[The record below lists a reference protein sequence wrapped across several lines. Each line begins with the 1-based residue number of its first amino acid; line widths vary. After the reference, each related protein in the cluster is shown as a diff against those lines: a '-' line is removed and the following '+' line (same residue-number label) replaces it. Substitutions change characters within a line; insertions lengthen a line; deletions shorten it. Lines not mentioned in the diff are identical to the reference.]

1 MFFWRLGTNTIPTKE
16 NLLQRIGI
24 DDPSCVLCGCEIES
38 SCHIFLKCPVAK
50 AIWHSSCWGLRAD
63 ELHIS
68 SSSDIVKLV
77 LNPPQ
82 ALCPQED
89 QWRIS
94 LNMALVLD
102 HIWHLRNRT
111 TYQEAQIDIFD
122 SIKQIQFKFQEF
134 STLIALE
141 TLPTAQANH
150 LFWELAPTGWIKLN
164 VDAAIT
170 KSFTTPAVVARDLKG
185 TVIKVWS
192 KLHQPCSPIV
202 AKAYAIL
209 WAMHHANHEQW
220 SHVHIEGDA
229 ERCFDSLSAEDVPL
243 DWSISNIISSIL
255 SLKRKNCECL
265 FPLGQ

>member
-1 MFFWRLGTNTIPTKE
+1 
-16 NLLQRIGI
+16 
-24 DDPSCVLCGCEIES
+24 
-38 SCHIFLKCPVAK
+38 
-50 AIWHSSCWGLRAD
+50 
-63 ELHIS
+63 
-68 SSSDIVKLV
+68 
-77 LNPPQ
+77 
-82 ALCPQED
+82 
-89 QWRIS
+89 
-94 LNMALVLD
+94 MALVLD

-150 LFWELAPTGWIKLN
+150 LFWELPPIGWIKLN

-170 KSFTTPAVVARDLKG
+170 KSFTTLAVVARDHEG

-202 AKAYAIL
+202 ANAYAIL

-255 SLKRKNCECL
+255 SFKKKKKCECL